1 MIKVTYMRRVLQP
14 IISKSELKLVQRHR
28 LESIMVLRLAKAGLK
43 AGSLCNAIQRNI
55 YKINL
60 SFSFKLVR
68 VI

>member
-43 AGSLCNAIQRNI
+43 AG
-55 YKINL
+55 
-60 SFSFKLVR
+60 
-68 VI
+68 